1 MREELI
7 MNNQSTIITLFSS
20 SSTVQYIK
28 DIFSVLSL
36 PRGSIF
42 QFRYQSDYID
52 PRVRGIFDN
61 NNNLDLKAL
70 VAFRSSTSS
79 PDDQCFYV
87 PIRWAK
93 IKSIIQISN
102 GYTVNFEIHGYPIY
116 TPDFRNKS
124 TSFQGINESAKRFF
138 QQMGNNDYAVWGESL
153 AIVNLDDDVDRDSE
167 NWYEIVRRLTLLP
180 DYKDYHFL
188 KCSFPYME
196 KIDNDLGTYEKI
208 ECNVENNFTQ
218 FIEEKC
224 VYIDIEYYSANYD
237 QSKKRQIDVFVDENI
252 LSRAKGLRTTLQSR
266 YGTIKL
272 GLQSKKVTNKT
283 ITEVVINTNSSIPD
297 ELQTEITFPV
307 VVIKNKIHKIL
318 KSIITSIGALL
329 VAMPGIINDSLDVGW
344 NILIAGLGVLV
355 LGINNYW
362 ESKE

>member
-1 MREELI
+1 

-20 SSTVQYIK
+20 NSTVQYIK

-36 PRGSIF
+36 PRGSSF

-52 PRVRGIFDN
+52 PRVIGLFDSDN
-61 NNNLDLKAL
+61 HIDTKAL
-70 VAFRSSTSS
+70 VAFRSKSS
-79 PDDQCFYV
+79 SEDNQCFYI
-87 PIRWAK
+87 PIRWVQ
-93 IKSIIQISN
+93 IKSIVKLSN
-102 GYTVNFEIHGYPIY
+102 GYTVYFLIKGYPSF
-116 TPDFRNKS
+116 TSDFRNNS
-124 TSFQGINESAKRFF
+124 NSFQEINESAKRFF
-138 QQMGNNDYAVWGESL
+138 QQTGNNGYAVWGESL
-153 AIVNLDDDVDRDSE
+153 AIVNLDDDTERESE
-167 NWYEIVRRLTLLP
+167 NWFEIVRRLTILP

-188 KCSFPYME
+188 KCSLPYME
-196 KIDNDLGTYEKI
+196 KINKKTGEYKKI

-218 FIEEKC
+218 FIEGKC

-237 QSKKRQIDVFVDENI
+237 QHKKRQIEVFVDENI
-252 LSRAKGLRTTLQSR
+252 LCKAKGLRTTLQSR

-272 GLQSKKVTNKT
+272 GLQSKNVTNKT
-283 ITEVVINTNSSIPD
+283 ITEVVINTNSSIEN

-307 VVIKNKIHKIL
+307 VVNKNITHKII
-318 KSIITSIGALL
+318 KSVIVSIGALL

-344 NILIAGLGVLV
+344 NILIAGLGVFV

>member
-1 MREELI
+1 
-7 MNNQSTIITLFSS
+7 MNNQEMIITLFSS
-20 SSTVQYIK
+20 NSTVQYIK

-52 PRVRGIFDN
+52 PRLRGIFNN
-61 NNNLDLKAL
+61 NNNLNLRAL
-70 VAFRSSTSS
+70 VVFRSNILS
-79 PDDQCFYV
+79 PDDQHFYI
-87 PIRWAK
+87 PIRWVK
-93 IKSIIQISN
+93 IKSIIQMPN

-116 TPDFRNKS
+116 TPNFRNKS
-124 TSFQGINESAKRFF
+124 TSFKGINESAKHFF

-153 AIVNLDDDVDRDSE
+153 AIVNLDDDEDRDSE
-167 NWYEIVRRLTLLP
+167 NWYDIVCRLTLLP
-180 DYKDYHFL
+180 GYKDYHFL
-188 KCSFPYME
+188 KCSFPYVE
-196 KIDNDLGTYEKI
+196 KIDNDMGTIKKI
-208 ECNVENNFTQ
+208 ECNVDNNFTQ
-218 FIEEKC
+218 FIEHKC

-237 QSKKRQIDVFVDENI
+237 QSKKRQIDVFVDENV
-252 LSRAKGLRTTLQSR
+252 LSKAKGLRTTLQSR

-272 GLQSKKVTNKT
+272 GLQPKKVTNKT

-307 VVIKNKIHKIL
+307 VVIKNKIKKIL
-318 KSIITSIGALL
+318 KAIITSIGALL

>member
-1 MREELI
+1 

-20 SSTVQYIK
+20 DSTVQYIK

-36 PRGSIF
+36 PRGSVF
-42 QFRYQSDYID
+42 QFRYQSNYID
-52 PRVRGIFDN
+52 PRIRGIFN
-61 NNNLDLKAL
+61 NNDNLNLKAL
-70 VAFRSSTSS
+70 IAFRSKASS
-79 PDDQCFYV
+79 SDDQCFCV
-87 PIRWAK
+87 PIRWVK

-102 GYTVNFEIHGYPIY
+102 GYTVNFEINGYPSY
-116 TPDFRNKS
+116 TSDFRNKS
-124 TSFQGINESAKRFF
+124 TSFQGINESAKLFF
-138 QQMGNNDYAVWGESL
+138 HQMGNNDYAVWGESL
-153 AIVNLDDDVDRDSE
+153 AIVNLDDEADRDSE
-167 NWYEIVRRLTLLP
+167 NWFEIVRRLTLLP

-188 KCSFPYME
+188 KCSSPYME
-196 KIDNDLGTYEKI
+196 KINNEMGTYEKI
-208 ECNVENNFTQ
+208 KCNVENNFTQ

-224 VYIDIEYYSANYD
+224 VYIDVEYYSANYD
-237 QSKKRQIDVFVDENI
+237 QSKKRQIEVFVDENI
-252 LSRAKGLRTTLQSR
+252 LSKAKGLRTTLQSR

-307 VVIKNKIHKIL
+307 IVIKNKIHKIL
-318 KSIITSIGALL
+318 KAIITSIGALL
-329 VAMPGIINDSLDVGW
+329 VAMPGIINDSLDIGW
-344 NILIAGLGVLV
+344 NILIAGLGVFV